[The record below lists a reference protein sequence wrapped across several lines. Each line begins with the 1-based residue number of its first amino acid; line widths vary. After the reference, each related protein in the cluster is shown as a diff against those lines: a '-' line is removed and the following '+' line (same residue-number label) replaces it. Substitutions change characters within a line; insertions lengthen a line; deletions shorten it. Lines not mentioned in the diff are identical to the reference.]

1 MGYFGIAILSVVL
14 RNTATGQNYEY
25 LWGCE
30 HNDYSFII
38 RTQIQEHLI
47 FSCIFCESKLLYFL
61 PEHKGSDKGSAH
73 NLRLKE
79 SHLLRTCIPAT
90 FSLMFS
96 NRNNL
101 MCSSVMS
108 KIPLFLFIKVLA
120 CFAQFSQIEQWN
132 IMLMFSRNDG
142 KSRQEITIFIQYLGF
157 NLG

>member
-30 HNDYSFII
+30 HNNYSFII
-38 RTQIQEHLI
+38 RTQIQEHLF
-47 FSCIFCESKLLYFL
+47 FSCIFCESSCYTFFQNIKGVTKAQHTTYVSKNHIYFIRAILLHFHWCFQTAIIYCVLLSCQKFL
-61 PEHKGSDKGSAH
+61 
-73 NLRLKE
+73 
-79 SHLLRTCIPAT
+79 
-90 FSLMFS
+90 
-96 NRNNL
+96 
-101 MCSSVMS
+101 CSY
-108 KIPLFLFIKVLA
+108 LKVLA

-132 IMLMFSRNDG
+132 IILMSSGNDG